1 MNESFDFAVIGGG
14 IAGVSI
20 ASHLAEHASVALLEM
35 EPQPGYHSTGRSVS
49 LFCETY
55 GAPVVRAL
63 TRASRRFYFEP
74 PRAFCTA
81 PLVTPRPVLM
91 IASGSQADA
100 LQEFLASATP
110 RDRVERLSRGEA
122 IEAFPLLA
130 QGDLVGAALLR
141 ETADI
146 DVHELL
152 QGYLRF
158 FRARGGILRADTA
171 ITHLVR
177 HGDAW
182 TLSTSRGDIR
192 AATVVNAAG
201 AWAGEIGKLAG
212 ATDIGLR
219 PMKRS
224 VALIEQPPDHNMN
237 DWPLLIDA
245 EERFYAKPSPGRLFL
260 SPADETLSAPCDAQA
275 DDINLAEA
283 VDRFERAT
291 TIEVKRLVGQWAG
304 LRSFVADREPVVGF
318 DPLVPGFFWLAALG
332 GYGIQTSPALS
343 LLAASWARGRP
354 IHGEVAARDFPG
366 VIDLVESQLSPRR
379 LKPSDEITTGGGHR
393 YNLRRSSSGDHPT

>member
-1 MNESFDFAVIGGG
+1 MNDSFDFAVIGGG

-20 ASHLAEHASVALLEM
+20 ASHLAENARVVLVEM

-55 GAPVVRAL
+55 GAPVVRTL

-81 PLVTPRPVLM
+81 PLVTPRPILM
-91 IASGSQADA
+91 IASSGQADA
-100 LQEFLASATP
+100 LQEFFASTTP
-110 RDRVERLSRGEA
+110 QDRVERLSPREA

-130 QGDLVGAALLR
+130 PGDLVGAALLR

-152 QGYLRF
+152 QGCLRL
-158 FRARGGILRADTA
+158 FRTRGGTLSADTTLTQLA
-171 ITHLVR
+171 R
-177 HGDAW
+177 RGDTW

-212 ATDIGLR
+212 AMNIGLR
-219 PMKRS
+219 PLKRS
-224 VALIEQPPDHNMN
+224 VALIEQPPDYNMN
-237 DWPLLIDA
+237 DWPLLVDA
-245 EERFYAKPSPGRLFL
+245 EDRFYAKPSPGRLFL
-260 SPADETLSAPCDAQA
+260 SPADETLSAACDAQA
-275 DDINLAEA
+275 DDIDLAEA

-291 TIEVKRLVGQWAG
+291 TIQVKRLVGRWAG

-318 DPLVPGFFWLAALG
+318 DPIVPGFFWLAALG

-343 LLAASWARGRP
+343 LLAASWARGCP
-354 IHGEVAARDFPG
+354 IDAEVAARDFPG
-366 VIDLVESQLSPRR
+366 VIELAESQFSPRR
-379 LKPSDEITTGGGHR
+379 LKSSDEITTGGGHR
-393 YNLRRSSSGDHPT
+393 YSPLSRTIR

>member
-1 MNESFDFAVIGGG
+1 MNGSFDFVVIGGG

-20 ASHLAEHASVALLEM
+20 ACHLAEHARVALLEM
-35 EPQPGYHSTGRSVS
+35 ESQPGYHSTGRSVS

-74 PRAFCTA
+74 PPAFCTA
-81 PLVTPRPVLM
+81 PLVVPRPILM
-91 IASGSQADA
+91 IASSSQADA
-100 LQEFLASATP
+100 LEEFFASATP
-110 RDRVERLSRGEA
+110 GERVERLSRREA

-130 QGDLVGAALLR
+130 QSDLVGAALLR
-141 ETADI
+141 NTADI

-152 QGYLRF
+152 QGCLRLF
-158 FRARGGILRADTA
+158 KTRGGILSADTTL
-171 ITHLVR
+171 THLAR
-177 HGDAW
+177 HEDAW
-182 TLSTSRGDIR
+182 TVSTSRGDIR

-219 PMKRS
+219 PLKRS

-237 DWPLLIDA
+237 DWPLLVDA
-245 EERFYAKPSPGRLFL
+245 EERFYAKPSPGRLFI

-275 DDINLAEA
+275 DDIDLAEA

-291 TIEVKRLVGQWAG
+291 TIEVKRLVGRWAG

-354 IHGEVAARDFPG
+354 IDGEGAVSEFSG
-366 VIDLVESQLSPRR
+366 VNALAESQLSPRR
-379 LKPSDEITTGGGHR
+379 LNIHHR
-393 YNLRRSSSGDHPT
+393 TRK

>member
-1 MNESFDFAVIGGG
+1 MNDSFDFVVIGGG

-20 ASHLAEHASVALLEM
+20 ASHLAEHARVALLEM
-35 EPQPGYHSTGRSVS
+35 EHQPGYHSTGRSVS

-55 GAPVVRAL
+55 GTPIVRTL

-74 PRAFCTA
+74 PSAFCTA
-81 PLVTPRPVLM
+81 PLVTRRPVLM
-91 IASGSQADA
+91 IASSGQADA
-100 LQEFLASATP
+100 LQEFIASATP
-110 RDRVERLSRGEA
+110 IDRVERLSRREA

-130 QGDLVGAALLR
+130 QSDLVGAALLR

-152 QGYLRF
+152 QGFLRL

-171 ITHLVR
+171 LTQLAR
-177 HGDAW
+177 HRDAW
-182 TLSTSRGDIR
+182 TLSTSRGDIH

-201 AWAGEIGKLAG
+201 AWAGDIGKLAG
-212 ATDIGLR
+212 AMNIGLR
-219 PMKRS
+219 PLKRS

-237 DWPLLIDA
+237 DWPLLVDA
-245 EERFYAKPSPGRLFL
+245 EERFYAKPSAGRLFL

-275 DDINLAEA
+275 DDIDLAEA

-304 LRSFVADREPVVGF
+304 LRSFVADREPVVGL
-318 DPLVPGFFWLAALG
+318 DSLVPGFFWFAALG
-332 GYGIQTSPALS
+332 GYGIQTAPALS
-343 LLAASWARGRP
+343 LLAASWARGCP
-354 IHGEVAARDFPG
+354 IDAEGGAGEFPG
-366 VIDLVESQLSPRR
+366 VNELVESQLSPRR
-379 LKPSDEITTGGGHR
+379 LNATDEITGAGGLRYEPHR
-393 YNLRRSSSGDHPT
+393 HIPQDKQ

>member
-1 MNESFDFAVIGGG
+1 MNDSVDFAVIGGG

-20 ASHLAEHASVALLEM
+20 ASHLAEHARVALVEM
-35 EPQPGYHSTGRSVS
+35 ESQPGYHSTGRSVS

-55 GAPVVRAL
+55 GGPVVRAL

-74 PRAFCTA
+74 PSTFCTA
-81 PLVTPRPVLM
+81 PLVTPRPLLM
-91 IASGSQADA
+91 IASSSQTDA
-100 LQEFLASATP
+100 LQEFFTSATP
-110 RDRVERLSRGEA
+110 RDRVERLSSREA

-130 QGDLVGAALLR
+130 RGDLVGAALLR

-152 QGYLRF
+152 QGYLRL
-158 FRARGGILRADTA
+158 FRMRGGTFRADTPLTQLA
-171 ITHLVR
+171 R

-212 ATDIGLR
+212 AMNIGLR
-219 PMKRS
+219 PLKRS
-224 VALIEQPPDHNMN
+224 VALIDQPPDHNMN
-237 DWPLLIDA
+237 DWPLLVDA

-275 DDINLAEA
+275 DDIDLAEA

-291 TIEVKRLVGQWAG
+291 TIEVKRLVGRWAG

-318 DPLVPGFFWLAALG
+318 DPLVPGFFWLAAFG
-332 GYGIQTSPALS
+332 GYGIQISPALS
-343 LLAASWARGRP
+343 PLAASWARGCP
-354 IHGEVAARDFPG
+354 IDAEVAARDFPG
-366 VIDLVESQLSPRR
+366 VSDLIESQLSPRR
-379 LKPSDEITTGGGHR
+379 LKSSDEITRDGGGR
-393 YNLRRSSSGDHPT
+393 

>member
-1 MNESFDFAVIGGG
+1 MNDSFDFAVIGGG

-20 ASHLAEHASVALLEM
+20 ASHLAEHARVALVEM

-55 GAPVVRAL
+55 GGPVVRTL

-74 PRAFCTA
+74 PSTFCTA
-81 PLVTPRPVLM
+81 PLVTPRPLLM
-91 IASGSQADA
+91 IASSSQSDA
-100 LQEFLASATP
+100 LQEFFTSAAP
-110 RDRVERLSRGEA
+110 RDRVERLSSREA

-130 QGDLVGAALLR
+130 RSDLVGAALLR

-152 QGYLRF
+152 QGYLRL
-158 FRARGGILRADTA
+158 FRTRGGTFSADA
-171 ITHLVR
+171 LVTR
-177 HGDAW
+177 LARNGDAW

-192 AATVVNAAG
+192 AATIVNAAG

-212 ATDIGLR
+212 AMDIGLR
-219 PMKRS
+219 PLKRS
-224 VALIEQPPDHNMN
+224 VALIEQPPGHNMN
-237 DWPLLIDA
+237 DWPLLVDA
-245 EERFYAKPSPGRLFL
+245 EERFYTKPSPGRLFL

-275 DDINLAEA
+275 DDIDLAEA

-291 TIEVKRLVGQWAG
+291 TIEVKRLVGRWAG

-332 GYGIQTSPALS
+332 GYGIQVSPALS
-343 LLAASWARGRP
+343 FLAASWARGYP
-354 IHGEVAARDFPG
+354 IDAEVAARDFPG
-366 VIDLVESQLSPRR
+366 VTDLIESQLSPHR
-379 LKPSDEITTGGGHR
+379 LKSSDEIATGGGHR
-393 YNLRRSSSGDHPT
+393 YSPLRST

>member
-1 MNESFDFAVIGGG
+1 MKRGEGMNDSFDFAVVGGG

-20 ASHLAEHASVALLEM
+20 ASHLSEHARVALVEM

-55 GAPVVRAL
+55 GGPVVRTL

-74 PRAFCTA
+74 PSTFCTA
-81 PLVTPRPVLM
+81 PLVTPRPLLM
-91 IASGSQADA
+91 IASSSQTDA
-100 LQEFLASATP
+100 LQEFFTSAAP
-110 RDRVERLSRGEA
+110 RDRVERLSSREA

-130 QGDLVGAALLR
+130 RSDLVGAALLR

-152 QGYLRF
+152 QGYLRL
-158 FRARGGILRADTA
+158 FRTRGGTFSADALLTRLA
-171 ITHLVR
+171 R
-177 HGDAW
+177 NGDAW

-192 AATVVNAAG
+192 AATIVNAAG

-212 ATDIGLR
+212 AMDIGLR
-219 PMKRS
+219 PLKRS
-224 VALIEQPPDHNMN
+224 VALIEQPPGHNMN
-237 DWPLLIDA
+237 DWPLLVDA
-245 EERFYAKPSPGRLFL
+245 EERFYTKPSPGRLFL

-275 DDINLAEA
+275 DDIDLAEA

-291 TIEVKRLVGQWAG
+291 TIEVKRLVGRWAG

-332 GYGIQTSPALS
+332 GYGIQVSPALS
-343 LLAASWARGRP
+343 FLAASWARGYP
-354 IHGEVAARDFPG
+354 IDAEVAARDFPG
-366 VIDLVESQLSPRR
+366 VTDLIESQMSPHR
-379 LKPSDEITTGGGHR
+379 LKSSDEIATGGGHR
-393 YNLRRSSSGDHPT
+393 

>member
-1 MNESFDFAVIGGG
+1 MKDSFDFAVVGGG

-20 ASHLAEHASVALLEM
+20 ASHLAEHSRVALLEM
-35 EPQPGYHSTGRSVS
+35 ESQPGYHSTGRSIS
-49 LFCETY
+49 LFCEAY
-55 GAPVVRAL
+55 GGPVVRTL

-74 PRAFCTA
+74 PSTFCTA
-81 PLVTPRPVLM
+81 PLVTPRPLLM
-91 IASGSQADA
+91 IASSSQTDA
-100 LQEFLASATP
+100 LQGFFNSTP
-110 RDRVERLSRGEA
+110 RDRVERLSSREA

-130 QGDLVGAALLR
+130 RNDLVGAALLR

-152 QGYLRF
+152 QGYLRL
-158 FRARGGILRADTA
+158 FRTRGGTFSADALLTRLA
-171 ITHLVR
+171 R

-212 ATDIGLR
+212 AMDIGMR
-219 PMKRS
+219 PLKRS
-224 VALIEQPPDHNMN
+224 VALIEQPRGHNMN
-237 DWPLLIDA
+237 DWPLLVDA
-245 EERFYAKPSPGRLFL
+245 EERFYTKPSPGRLFL
-260 SPADETLSAPCDAQA
+260 SPADETLSPPCDAQA
-275 DDINLAEA
+275 DDIDLAEA

-291 TIEVKRLVGQWAG
+291 TIEVKRLVGRWAG

-318 DPLVPGFFWLAALG
+318 DPLVPGFFWLAAFG
-332 GYGIQTSPALS
+332 GYGIQIAPALS
-343 LLAASWARGRP
+343 LLAASWARRCP
-354 IHGEVAARDFPG
+354 IDTEVAARDFPG
-366 VIDLVESQLSPRR
+366 VTDLIESQLSPRR

-393 YNLRRSSSGDHPT
+393 